1 MIKINCK
8 SQLQLPGMEE
18 WRMQYSSQKL
28 IKLESTWAG
37 VFRKLILPELP
48 VHKLSV
54 YYVADQGRPTKELY
68 SLMGAAVLQQFFDLT
83 DEEAI
88 SELAFNQQW
97 HFALECF
104 DEEDQVIS
112 FKTLWTM
119 RNQIVKLQIGTEIF
133 EKATDGLIKY
143 FKVNT
148 AKQRLDSVHVY
159 SNMARLGRIR
169 IAAKTIS
176 SFLRNLKR
184 LHIDLYLSS
193 IPEELDQVYFSPKA
207 VSYFGQIKPSE
218 TEKTLQSLA
227 EQMNELLLLFQDN
240 RTVSVLESY
249 KTLQRVFSEQCMVKD
264 AKVEVKPAKEIASSS
279 LQNPSDPDA
288 GYDGHKGQ
296 GYQTQLAETYSDKE
310 DDDVQKQEDKPL
322 NLITYVKTESA
333 DKHDS
338 QALEPALENLR
349 ERKIQSSEMLA
360 DASYGRETNITTAEE
375 YQVKLIA
382 PVPGRTSD
390 RGLES
395 FTIDF
400 ENFHITACPAGQ
412 KSQKIQTGKN
422 SRFCAKWSL
431 SVCDKCALAESCP
444 TQKDKNSRKLYYT
457 KSELTALS
465 RRIYE
470 QSEEFREKYRFR
482 SGIEGTNSRFI
493 SMTGA
498 RRSRYRGIEKM
509 SFSQALKALA
519 INVFRSTK
527 SMELAF

>member
-1 MIKINCK
+1 MVKIKCK
-8 SQLQLPGMEE
+8 KQLQLPGMEE
-18 WRMQYSSQKL
+18 WKMQYSAQKL
-28 IKLESTWAG
+28 NRLESSWAG
-37 VFRKLILPELP
+37 VFRTLVLPKLP
-48 VHKLSV
+48 VQKLNV
-54 YYVADQGRPTKELY
+54 FYVSGQGRPTKELY
-68 SLMGAAVLQQFFDLT
+68 SLMGAVVLQQFFDLT
-83 DEEAI
+83 DEEAV

-104 DEEDQVIS
+104 NEEDQVIS
-112 FKTLWTM
+112 LKTLWTM
-119 RNQIVKLQIGTEIF
+119 RNQIVQLKIGTEIF
-133 EKATDGLIKY
+133 EKATDNLIKY

-148 AKQRLDSVHVY
+148 DKQRLDSVHVY

-169 IAAKTIS
+169 IAAKTII
-176 SFLRNLKR
+176 SFLNDLKR
-184 LHIDLYLSS
+184 LHMDLYQSW
-193 IPEELDQVYFSPKA
+193 IPEELDHVYFSDKS

-227 EQMNELLLLFQDN
+227 EQMNELLFLFQDN
-240 RTVSVLESY
+240 KTVSVLASY
-249 KTLQRVFSEQCMVKD
+249 KTLQRVFSEQCLVKD
-264 AKVEVKPAKEIASSS
+264 DRIEVKSAKDIESSS

-296 GYQTQLAETYSDKE
+296 GYQTQIAETYSVKE
-310 DDDVQKQEDKPL
+310 SDASEKQKDKPL
-322 NLITYVKTESA
+322 NLITYVNTESA

-338 QALEPALENLR
+338 QALEPALENLKER
-349 ERKIQSSEMLA
+349 EIQSSEILA
-360 DASYGRETNITTAEE
+360 DSAYGRETNITKAEE
-375 YQVKLIA
+375 YQVTLIA
-382 PVPGRTSD
+382 PVPGRTSG

-400 ENFHITACPAGQ
+400 DNFHILACPANQ
-412 KSQKIQTGKN
+412 KPQKINTGKN

-431 SVCDKCALAESCP
+431 SVCDKCALAETCP
-444 TQKDKNSRKLYYT
+444 TEKDKNNRKLYYT
-457 KSELTALS
+457 KGELTALS

-470 QSEEFREKYRFR
+470 QSDEFREKYRYR

-519 INVFRSTK
+519 INVFRSAR
-527 SMELAF
+527 SVELAF